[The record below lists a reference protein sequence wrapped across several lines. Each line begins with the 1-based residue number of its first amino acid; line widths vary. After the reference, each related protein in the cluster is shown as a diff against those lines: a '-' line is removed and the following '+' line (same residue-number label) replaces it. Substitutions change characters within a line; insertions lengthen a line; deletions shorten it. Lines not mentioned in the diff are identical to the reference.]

1 MTTKEDRQAILNCT
15 HTNAMYM
22 AASAPGGRPPTA
34 AVEAGYPAV
43 VGIYRRIAR
52 DSSRLANQWVQEAD
66 LEAVEGD
73 RYPGEPV
80 PAHSAAVDAFW
91 WGVSIWAKD
100 FCSDMV
106 TWWDGMSEAEP
117 GVRQRERKNE
127 LIREELTR
135 VFVYPHF
142 EFACWLRPRPGW
154 WGSGRWKKPVATVP
168 ILTPGQIILDHDALW
183 TLQVIKLTA
192 RWGLHRHLKDVP
204 ALWQALLLVRKLRQ
218 HDNAVAGA
226 YLESDLAFLA
236 EIFGHFPLGRRAKTM
251 VDVFLQ
257 VAAENLARGFR

>member
-52 DSSRLANQWVQEAD
+52 EARAVANQWVQDAD
-66 LEAVEGD
+66 LELSG
-73 RYPGEPV
+73 PV

-106 TWWDGMSEAEP
+106 TWWDGMPDAEP
-117 GVRQRERKNE
+117 GVRQRERKNQ
-127 LIREELTR
+127 LIRAELTR
-135 VFVYPHF
+135 VFVHPHVD
-142 EFACWLRPRPGW
+142 FANWLRMRR
-154 WGSGRWKKPVATVP
+154 GRWVDIWSETTVP
-168 ILTPGQIILDHDALW
+168 VISPGQIILDHDARW
-183 TLQVIKLTA
+183 TLEVIKLTA
-192 RWGLHRHLKDVP
+192 RWGLRRHLKDVP

-218 HDNAVAGA
+218 HDNAVARA

-236 EIFGHFPLGRRAKTM
+236 EIFGHFPLGRRTKTM